1 MGALRHEPDSTMFL
15 HMVSDRIS
23 PKWRALGS
31 YLGVP
36 QNELDQIALTTEQS
50 DSTRCSCVVK
60 VVEYWKTHLLDRPS
74 TWDELIMAVKQ
85 VDETLAFSMKRQLL
99 VSRQMPT

>member
-1 MGALRHEPDSTMFL
+1 MENTWFL
-15 HMVSDRIS
+15 T
-23 PKWRALGS
+23 S

-36 QNELDQIALTTEQS
+36 QNELDQIALITEQS
-50 DSTRCSCVVK
+50 DTTRYSCVMK

-85 VDETLAFSMKRQLL
+85 VDETLAFSIKHQL
-99 VSRQMPT
+99 VSHQMPT